1 MSDPYRHQDGILPNF
16 TQFPPQQGNPL
27 SYRQIQQQLYQQQQQ
42 QQQIQQQLL
51 LQQQQ
56 QLPYANYPYNNQFIQ
71 GLYQQPYIPN
81 PMFYQSLPNPNRPIS
96 PFTELRGSILPP
108 ICPVFDPHPPLKPF
122 NKFDLGSYT
131 NRIVKHTRKEAAVII
146 QSYWRGYWVR
156 KHVSPIIKRL
166 RKALHNQNRYKNRE
180 LFDSVCKSLTNDLIS
195 EAVDVIVVNFIIDW
209 LDYSAYLVLL
219 DIECY
224 VLRDNIIDDIID
236 NGFIEEIVQECLL
249 EEISVEL
256 YNDVLSEEVMD
267 VLLIELSQPSN
278 AGVMKELTM
287 NEIKD
292 VGNTLDGFIMSELI
306 SSLDTQNYDLS
317 RAREMQGVK
326 DGLIMTALIRLLENV
341 QS

>member
-16 TQFPPQQGNPL
+16 THFPAQHNTSYPQQSNPL
-27 SYRQIQQQLYQQQQQ
+27 SYRQIQHQLYQQQQ

-51 LQQQQ
+51 LQQQ
-56 QLPYANYPYNNQFIQ
+56 LPNANYPYNNQYIQ
-71 GLYQQPYIPN
+71 GLYQQPYMGAILPN
-81 PMFYQSLPNPNRPIS
+81 PIFYQSLPNSNRPIS
-96 PFTELRGSILPP
+96 PFTELKGSILPP
-108 ICPVFDPHPPLKPF
+108 ICPVFDPHPPHKPY

-180 LFDSVCKSLTNDLIS
+180 MFDSVCKSLTNDLIS
-195 EAVDVIVVNFIIDW
+195 EAVDVMVVNFIIDW

-224 VLRDNIIDDIID
+224 VLRDNIIDDVID
-236 NGFIEEIVQECLL
+236 NDFMEEIVQECLL

-256 YNDVLSEEVMD
+256 VLD
-267 VLLIELSQPSN
+267 
-278 AGVMKELTM
+278 LTVRQWVA
-287 NEIKD
+287 
-292 VGNTLDGFIMSELI
+292 VGDM
-306 SSLDTQNYDLS
+306 
-317 RAREMQGVK
+317 
-326 DGLIMTALIRLLENV
+326 MTF
-341 QS
+341 